1 MAETNIFDTM
11 KRLFLFVFCFI
22 LSVVSLWA
30 QTQDETEKPLVTIAC
45 LSDVHAMNSMLT
57 PSSGL
62 IKDITVRSSF
72 VQTLRQMK
80 EQEDV
85 DIIVLGGDC
94 QSDKTIAEANSMQVR
109 RVINNVTRD
118 VFAEGKAKNVLWVTG
133 NHDYEVANFDAIPK
147 PYVAGDFYRFPM
159 KDDVGE
165 LADSDLFFEDADNGT
180 LGTQTLLA
188 AYHYRL
194 CGLDFIVLNCG
205 KNFWKSAWDY
215 TYSPESAQW
224 VKQKLDEIYADDLN
238 RTVFFCLH
246 IPFPDSN
253 SLNSGKGMNTGAA
266 YTTLKNAFCE
276 HPNLI
281 MLYGHDHG
289 KDGAYI
295 REKTSQR
302 VTRYDVKGNVIS
314 TTDEQH
320 VDGPVIPNEEGP
332 YPAIF
337 KQMQICSTHDN
348 TYLGWGEYNL
358 STVSSPSTC
367 TIARNSGQ
375 YTYSIKPD
383 GTVPDNCGQ
392 YILSSSSG
400 RYSGNNNPLKLYL
413 YSVEESSSST
423 LTLTRDAL
431 PEDGGHYV
439 IVGQNAKDNSTF
451 YALTNEH
458 YSDGSSGQRLVG
470 KQITNLKNGEPAP
483 SIKLSKNS
491 LLRCIWEFKD
501 APLNKDISISLYVR
515 SKQDGTYLGYNS
527 YNLTTLDQPAVSIFK
542 KTEGNNYYSIVVNGT
557 DRYLFSSSG
566 GRFSGNTA
574 PAVTYIYKVTEE
586 EGGVITLSR
595 DATPEPGGTYMFVG
609 QNAKDASTY
618 YAVTNEHYS
627 DGNSSQRL
635 IGKQITSLGEDG
647 IPAATL
653 TMKASDI
660 QTCLWLLEEKPEAK
674 EGEGSFFSAFMGSMR
689 YYYNSIDTGDP
700 SDMPTVVQALMVYVY
715 PDKVVLSMKN
725 YNQTG
730 MLQGITINT
739 KLATYTSYRPVT
751 LYSEPSNIITGM
763 NQVESFRL
771 QQSKVHD
778 LGGRLCQP
786 SERLHPGVY
795 IQGGVKFVK

>member
-1 MAETNIFDTM
+1 M
-11 KRLFLFVFCFI
+11 KQIYLLITAFLMVA
-22 LSVVSLWA
+22 SSMWA
-30 QTQDETEKPLVTIAC
+30 QSTDETEKPLVTIAC
-45 LSDVHAMNSMLT
+45 LSDVHAMNSMIT
-57 PSSGL
+57 PQSGL
-62 IKDITVRSSF
+62 INDITVRSSF
-72 VQTLRQMK
+72 IQTLRQMK
-80 EQEDV
+80 EKEDI

-109 RVINNVTRD
+109 RVINNVTRE
-118 VFAEGKAKNVLWVTG
+118 VFPEDKAKNVLWVTG

-159 KDDVGE
+159 MEDVGM
-165 LADSDLFFEDADNGT
+165 LADEDLFYEEADNGT

-194 CGLDFIVLNCG
+194 CGLDFIILNCG

-224 VKQKLDEIYADDLN
+224 VKEKLDEIYADDPN

-253 SLNSGKGMNTGAA
+253 SLNSGKGMNTGGA

-302 VTRYDVKGNVIS
+302 VTRYDKKGNVIS
-314 TTDEQH
+314 TTDATH

-332 YPAIF
+332 YPAIY
-337 KQMQICSTHDN
+337 KQMLICSAHDN

-358 STVSSPSTC
+358 STVSTPTVSIIS
-367 TIARNSGQ
+367 RNSGQ
-375 YTYSIKPD
+375 QTYSIKPG
-383 GTVPDNCGQ
+383 GTLPSGAGQ

-400 RYSGNNNPLKLYL
+400 RYSGNNNPLPLYL
-413 YSVEESSSST
+413 YKVEENTTTSY
-423 LTLTRDAL
+423 TLTRDAI
-431 PEDGGHYV
+431 PEDGGKYV

-458 YSDGSSGQRLVG
+458 YSDGSSGQRLLG
-470 KQITNLKNGEPAP
+470 KQITNVKNGEPNV
-483 SIKLSKNS
+483 SFNTSKSNIV
-491 LLRCIWEFKD
+491 RCVWEFKD
-501 APLNKDISISLYVR
+501 ATVKEDVNVDLYVR
-515 SKQDGTYLGYNS
+515 SKQDGKYLGYNE
-527 YNLTTLDQPAVSIFK
+527 YNLTTQDKPLQTKFVKTSNDIFYHLTLGGSGGK
-542 KTEGNNYYSIVVNGT
+542 FLT
-557 DRYLFSSSG
+557 SSSS
-566 GRFSGNTA
+566 GRFSGNST
-574 PAVTYIYKVTEE
+574 PASTYLYKVTEE
-586 EGGVITLSR
+586 ADGQLTLTR
-595 DATPEPGGTYMFVG
+595 DAVPQADGGTYMLVT
-609 QNAKDASTY
+609 QNAKDATTY
-618 YAVTNEHYS
+618 YALTCDHYS

-635 IGKQITSLGEDG
+635 LGKQINTLGEDG
-647 IPAATL
+647 IPTATL
-653 TMKASDI
+653 TFKESEI
-660 QTCLWLLEEKPEAK
+660 KNCLWLLEEHVEVE

-700 SDMPTVVQALMVYVY
+700 TDMPTVVQALMVYVY
-715 PDKVVLSMKN
+715 ADRVVLSMKN

-730 MLQGITINT
+730 MLQGITIN
-739 KLATYTSYRPVT
+739 KELATYTSYRPVT
-751 LYSEPSNIITGM
+751 LYSDPNNIITSM
-763 NQVESFRL
+763 DKVESFKL
-771 QQSKVHD
+771 QQPNVYD
-778 LGGRLCQP
+778 LSGRMCQP
-786 SERLHPGVY
+786 SQKLHPGVY

>member
-1 MAETNIFDTM
+1 MKHFYLIFTAILMA
-11 KRLFLFVFCFI
+11 VS
-22 LSVVSLWA
+22 SVWA
-30 QTQDETEKPLVTIAC
+30 QSPEENEPPLVTIAC
-45 LSDVHAMNSMLT
+45 LSDVHAMNSMIT
-57 PSSGL
+57 PQSGL
-62 IKDITVRSSF
+62 INDITVRSSF
-72 VQTLRQMK
+72 IQTLRQMK
-80 EQEDV
+80 EQENI

-94 QSDKTIAEANSMQVR
+94 QSDKTIAEANAMQVR
-109 RVINNVTRD
+109 RVINNVTRE
-118 VFAEGKAKNVLWVTG
+118 VFPEDKAKNVLWVTG
-133 NHDYEVANFDAIPK
+133 NHDYEVANFDDIPK

-159 KDDVGE
+159 MQDVGK
-165 LADSDLFFEDADNGT
+165 LADNDLFYEEADNGT

-188 AYHYRL
+188 AFHYRL
-194 CGLDFIVLNCG
+194 CGLDFIILNCG

-224 VKQKLDEIYADDLN
+224 VKEKLDEIYADDPN

-302 VTRYDVKGNVIS
+302 VTRYDINGNVIT
-314 TTDEQH
+314 TTDAQH

-332 YPAIF
+332 YPAIY

-358 STVSSPSTC
+358 STLSTPTVSIIS
-367 TIARNSGQ
+367 RNSGQ
-375 YTYSIKPD
+375 QTYSIKPG
-383 GTVPDNCGQ
+383 GTLPSGAGQ
-392 YILSSSSG
+392 YVLSSSSG
-400 RYSGNNNPLKLYL
+400 RYSGNNNPLPLYL
-413 YSVEESSSST
+413 YKVEENTATSY
-423 LTLTRDAL
+423 TLTRDAI
-431 PEDGGHYV
+431 PEDGGKYV
-439 IVGQNAKDNSTF
+439 IVGQNAKDKTTF

-458 YSDGSSGQRLVG
+458 YSDGSSGQRLLG
-470 KQITNLKNGEPAP
+470 KQITNLKDGEPLP
-483 SIKLSKNS
+483 SFTVSKS
-491 LLRCIWEFKD
+491 AMARCVWEFKD
-501 APLNKDISISLYVR
+501 ADETSKEISFTLYIR
-515 SKQDGTYLGYNS
+515 SKQDGTYMGYNS
-527 YNLTTLDQPAVSIFK
+527 YNLTTLEQPAASIFK
-542 KTEGNNYYSIVVNGT
+542 YTEGNNYYTIICNGS
-557 DRYLFSSSG
+557 DKYLFSSTS
-566 GRFSGNTA
+566 GRFSGNSA
-574 PAVTYIYKVTEE
+574 PAVTYIYKVVSEE
-586 EGGVITLSR
+586 DGMITLQR
-595 DATPEPGGTYMFVG
+595 GATPEPGGTYMFVG

-635 IGKQITSLGEDG
+635 IGKQITTLEDG

-653 TMKASDI
+653 VMNASDI
-660 QTCLWLLEEKPEAK
+660 QTCLWLLEDKPEAK
-674 EGEGSFFSAFMGSMR
+674 EGEGSFFSSFMGSMR

-715 PDKVVLSMKN
+715 SDRVVLSMKN

-730 MLQGITINT
+730 MLQGITIN
-739 KLATYTSYRPVT
+739 KELATYTSYRPVT
-751 LYSEPSNIITGM
+751 LYADPNNIITGM
-763 NQVESFRL
+763 DKVESFKL
-771 QQSKVHD
+771 QQPNVYD
-778 LGGRLCQP
+778 LSGRLCQP
-786 SERLHPGVY
+786 SQKLHPGVY

>member
-1 MAETNIFDTM
+1 M
-11 KRLFLFVFCFI
+11 KRLTLFITFVVLTVF
-22 LSVVSLWA
+22 SLWA
-30 QTQDETEKPLVTIAC
+30 QTTDETEKPLVTIGC
-45 LSDVHAMNSMLT
+45 LSDVHAMHSMLT
-57 PSSGL
+57 PTSGL
-62 IKDITVRSSF
+62 IKDVTVRSSF
-72 VQTLRQMK
+72 IQTLRQMK

-85 DIIVLGGDC
+85 DVIVLGGDC

-118 VFAEGKAKNVLWVTG
+118 VFSEGKAKNVLWVTG
-133 NHDYEVANFDAIPK
+133 NHDYEVANFDEIPK
-147 PYVAGDFYRFPM
+147 PYCAGDFYRFPM

-165 LADSDLFFEDADNGT
+165 LDESDLFYEEADNGT

-188 AYHYRL
+188 ALHYRL
-194 CGLDFIVLNCG
+194 CGLDFIILNCG

-224 VKQKLDEIYADDLN
+224 VKEKLDGIYADDPN

-266 YTTLKNAFCE
+266 YTTLKKAFCE

-289 KDGAYI
+289 KDGAYT

-302 VTRYDVKGNVIS
+302 VTRYDINGNVIS

-332 YPAIF
+332 YPAIY
-337 KQMQICSTHDN
+337 KKMQIVSTQDN

-358 STVSSPSTC
+358 STLGTPSTC

-383 GTVPDNCGQ
+383 GTVPEGCGK

-400 RYSGNNNPLKLYL
+400 RYSGNNSSLKLYL
-413 YSVEESSSST
+413 YSVEYTSATT

-431 PEDGGHYV
+431 PENGGHYV
-439 IVGQNAKDNSTF
+439 IVGQNAKDNRTF

-458 YSDGSSGQRLVG
+458 YSDGSSGQRLLG
-470 KQITNLKNGEPAP
+470 KQITNLQKGEPAP
-483 SIKLSKNS
+483 SFKASAS
-491 LLRCIWEFKD
+491 SMARCIWEFKD
-501 APLNKDISISLYVR
+501 AEGPKEINIRLYVR

-527 YNLTTLDQPAVSIFK
+527 YNLTTLDQPSASIFK
-542 KTEGNNYYSIVVNGT
+542 KTEGNNYYGIIVNGT
-557 DRYLFSSSG
+557 DRYLYSSTS
-566 GRFSGNTA
+566 GRFSGNTVSA
-574 PAVTYIYKVTEE
+574 ATYVYKVTDE
-586 EGGVITLSR
+586 EGGQVTLVR
-595 DATPEPGGTYMFVG
+595 DATLEPGGTYMFVG
-609 QNAKDASTY
+609 QNAKNASTY

-635 IGKQITSLGEDG
+635 VGKQITQMGEDG

-653 TMKASDI
+653 SMKASDI
-660 QTCLWLLEEKPEAK
+660 QTSLWMLEEQPEAK

-689 YYYNSIDTGDP
+689 YYYNSIDEGDP
-700 SDMPTVVQALMVYVY
+700 TDMPTVVQALMVYVY
-715 PDKVVLSMKN
+715 PDRVVLSMKN

-730 MLQGITINT
+730 MLQGITIN
-739 KLATYTSYRPVT
+739 KDLATYTSYRSVT
-751 LYSEPSNIITGM
+751 LYSDSDNIITGM
-763 NQVESFRL
+763 N
-771 QQSKVHD
+771 KVDCFEVKQPKVYD

-786 SERLHPGVY
+786 TEKLHPGVY

>member
-1 MAETNIFDTM
+1 MKHFYLIFTAILMA
-11 KRLFLFVFCFI
+11 VS
-22 LSVVSLWA
+22 SVWA
-30 QTQDETEKPLVTIAC
+30 QSPEENEPPLVTIAC
-45 LSDVHAMNSMLT
+45 LSDVHAMNSMIT
-57 PSSGL
+57 PQSGL
-62 IKDITVRSSF
+62 INDITVRSSF
-72 VQTLRQMK
+72 IQTLRQMK
-80 EQEDV
+80 EQENI

-94 QSDKTIAEANSMQVR
+94 QSDKTIAEANAMQVR
-109 RVINNVTRD
+109 RVINNVTRE
-118 VFAEGKAKNVLWVTG
+118 VFPEDKAKNVLWVTG
-133 NHDYEVANFDAIPK
+133 NHDYEVANFDDIPK

-159 KDDVGE
+159 MQDVGK
-165 LADSDLFFEDADNGT
+165 LADNDLFYEEADNGT

-188 AYHYRL
+188 AFHYRL
-194 CGLDFIVLNCG
+194 CGLDFIILNCG

-224 VKQKLDEIYADDLN
+224 VTEKLDEIYADDPN

-302 VTRYDVKGNVIS
+302 ITRYDINGNVIS
-314 TTDEQH
+314 TTDAQH

-332 YPAIF
+332 YPAIY

-358 STVSSPSTC
+358 STVSTPLACIIS
-367 TIARNSGQ
+367 RNSGQ
-375 YTYSIKPD
+375 QTYSIKPG
-383 GTVPDNCGQ
+383 GTQPSGAGQ

-400 RYSGNNNPLKLYL
+400 RYSGNNSPLPLYL
-413 YSVEESSSST
+413 YKVEENTATSY
-423 LTLTRDAL
+423 TLTRDVV
-431 PEDGGHYV
+431 PEDGGMYV
-439 IVGQNAKDNSTF
+439 IVGQNAKDKTTF

-458 YSDGSSGQRLVG
+458 YSDGSSGQRLLG
-470 KQITNLKNGEPAP
+470 KEITNIENGEP
-483 SIKLSKNS
+483 KLSFTTSKS
-491 LLRCIWEFKD
+491 AMARCVWEFKD
-501 APLNKDISISLYVR
+501 AVVNQEEIFNLYIR

-527 YNLTTLDQPAVSIFK
+527 YNLTTLEQPAVSIFK
-542 KTEGNNYYSIVVNGT
+542 KMEENNYYNIIVNGT
-557 DRYLFSSSG
+557 DKYLFSSSG
-566 GRFSGNTA
+566 GRFSGNSV
-574 PAVTYIYKVTEE
+574 PAVTYIYKVIEE
-586 EGGVITLSR
+586 EGDQITLAR
-595 DATPEPGGTYMFVG
+595 GAKPEPGGTYMFVG

-618 YAVTNEHYS
+618 YALTNEHYS
-627 DGNSSQRL
+627 DGSSSQRL
-635 IGKQITSLGEDG
+635 LGKQITSMGEDG

-653 TMKASDI
+653 SMKASDI

-715 PDKVVLSMKN
+715 ADRVVLSMKN

-730 MLQGITINT
+730 MLQGITIN
-739 KLATYTSYRPVT
+739 KELATYTSYRPVT
-751 LYSEPSNIITGM
+751 LHADPNNIITGM
-763 NQVESFRL
+763 DKVESFKL
-771 QQSKVHD
+771 QQPNVYD
-778 LGGRLCQP
+778 LSGRLCQP
-786 SERLHPGVY
+786 SQTLHPGVY